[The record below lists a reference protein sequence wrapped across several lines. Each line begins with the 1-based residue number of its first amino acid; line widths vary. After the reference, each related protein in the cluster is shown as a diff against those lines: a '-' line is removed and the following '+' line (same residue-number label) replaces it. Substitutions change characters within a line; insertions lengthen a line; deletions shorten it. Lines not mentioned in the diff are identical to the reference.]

1 MNKITKKLLM
11 GILSVSF
18 ALVALGTV
26 TFAWFTLTN
35 TATILPIDI
44 DVSTDDGLEIAMGK
58 LTINEEG
65 IALANKAWFTELDE
79 ETFWD
84 YLEADGYNLD
94 EFALKNVTSE
104 DGVNFTDRQKAP
116 LDSKTG
122 GFLEFDVSIR
132 SLVANQYVYLTKDT
146 SVSSNA
152 IKWKAD
158 ANFIGS
164 HGNNVNPGDVINYY
178 TANSARMSFNSVD
191 GNRVSYDLVYE
202 LPEYAVSDTTNGFG
216 VSTIYGNKAQG
227 TEAIFEGA
235 VSYYNAKHTNS
246 QITNESVKLAETI
259 TSFLGADPVAFISDK
274 NQDENGYYYT
284 DVTVRIWLEGWDA
297 DCIDSIID
305 DSLRVS
311 LQFTNKKQTGYRT
324 VVNVEGPVADQY
336 LPAIFE
342 EHLEEVGETASMDD
356 TSAGYPETHYE
367 LVASKLTAIVEEDQV
382 VELFQTYRL
391 KRFTITVEDLVGI
404 ETEKFFRW
412 GDTID
417 LSDLDNVEGHHI
429 VLYKEELYDNLYESN
444 SMPDQNL
451 FGIYE
456 VNEYK
461 ITFELNGDVSE
472 DPLEFVYEYG
482 KTIVEP
488 NEPTKEGHTFE
499 GWYKDS
505 DFTDE
510 VDFSD
515 YHMPAGNLTLY
526 AKWAV
531 NQYTL
536 QFVYVPEGEVE
547 FEIADAIT
555 QEFGTNILPPI
566 APTLPGLNFA
576 GWFIDE
582 DLTSEFVFFT
592 MPADTDDDGII
603 KVYAKYE

>member
-1 MNKITKKLLM
+1 MKKITKKLLM
-11 GILSVSF
+11 AILSVSF

-132 SLVANQYVYLTKDT
+132 SLVANQNVYLTKDT

-152 IKWKAD
+152 IEWKAD

-178 TANSARMSFNSVD
+178 TANSARMSFNSED
-191 GNRVSYDLVYE
+191 GNGNSYDLVYE
-202 LPEYAVSDTTNGFG
+202 LPEYAVSDTMKGFG

-227 TEAIFEGA
+227 TKAIFEGA

-246 QITNESVKLAETI
+246 QITNTETVKLAETI

-356 TSAGYPETHYE
+356 TSADYPKTRYE

-391 KRFTITVEDLVGI
+391 KRFTITVEDSVGNK
-404 ETEKFFRW
+404 TEKFFRW

-417 LSDLDNVEGHHI
+417 LSDLDNVEGYRI
-429 VLYKEELYDNLYESN
+429 VLYQEESYENLYESN
-444 SMPDQNL
+444 SMPVQNL
-451 FGIYE
+451 FGRYE

-461 ITFELNGDVSE
+461 ITFELNGGVSE
-472 DPLEFVYEYG
+472 DPLEIVYEYG
-482 KTIVEP
+482 ETIEEP
-488 NEPTKEGHTFE
+488 NEPTKEGHTFK
-499 GWYKDS
+499 GWYKDAALTVPM
-505 DFTDE
+505 DFTD
-510 VDFSD
+510 FI
-515 YHMPAGNLTLY
+515 MPAEHLTVYADWTVNSYNIRFAYTNENGDLVTLTTLTENYGANL
-526 AKWAV
+526 
-531 NQYTL
+531 
-536 QFVYVPEGEVE
+536 
-547 FEIADAIT
+547 I
-555 QEFGTNILPPI
+555 PPI
-566 APTLPGLNFA
+566 APSLPGQTFA
-576 GWFIDE
+576 GWYLDE
-582 DLTSEFVFFT
+582 LFEEPYEIPAT
-592 MPADTDDDGII
+592 MPAKSFT
-603 KVYAKYE
+603 VYAKFE

>member
-1 MNKITKKLLM
+1 MNKITKKM
-11 GILSVSF
+11 FTAILSVTLS
-18 ALVALGTV
+18 LVALGTV

-152 IKWKAD
+152 IEWKAD

-191 GNRVSYDLVYE
+191 ENGGSYVLVYE
-202 LPEYAVSDTTNGFG
+202 LPEYAVSDTTIGFG

-227 TEAIFEGA
+227 KEAIFEGA

-246 QITNESVKLAETI
+246 QITKEEIKSVKLAETI

-342 EHLEEVGETASMDD
+342 EHLEEVGETASMAD
-356 TSAGYPETHYE
+356 TSADYPETHYE
-367 LVASKLTAIVEEDQV
+367 LVESQLTAIVEEDQV
-382 VELFQTYRL
+382 VELFKTYRL
-391 KRFTITVEDLVGI
+391 KRFTITVKYLEGN

-417 LSDLDNVEGHHI
+417 LSDLD
-429 VLYKEELYDNLYESN
+429 
-444 SMPDQNL
+444 
-451 FGIYE
+451 
-456 VNEYK
+456 
-461 ITFELNGDVSE
+461 
-472 DPLEFVYEYG
+472 
-482 KTIVEP
+482 VEP

-499 GWYKDS
+499 GWYKDPE
-505 DFTDE
+505 FTEELVFPFEMPAIDVEVYVKWTVNQYRITFDTDDGNLIDDE
-510 VDFSD
+510 VFDFGSD
-515 YHMPAGNLTLY
+515 LSGYELPTPVKEGFTFIGWFADADDTEPFVLPATMPADNITLY
-526 AKWAV
+526 AKWE
-531 NQYTL
+531 L
-536 QFVYVPEGEVE
+536 
-547 FEIADAIT
+547 I
-555 QEFGTNILPPI
+555 
-566 APTLPGLNFA
+566 
-576 GWFIDE
+576 E
-582 DLTSEFVFFT
+582 D
-592 MPADTDDDGII
+592 
-603 KVYAKYE
+603 